1 MELDQESV
9 VELTP
14 RELAIARDEDPDAI
28 EATEEIVEPVTDEPN
43 GSAKEGAQDQET
55 ESKDVPESWIDDS
68 TLELAKS
75 YDLDEE
81 ALKSFSSA
89 EEFRK
94 AAVLFDR
101 QLTKAKPERQEQT
114 QPETKAETP
123 AEKAERI
130 ALDLAK
136 FTPEAYDEDTIQLV
150 KFAKQLEDEGKA
162 AREQLEKIVPFIQR
176 LQEERVVEEYKSRLS
191 AFHDAVDELDN
202 TLVGRS
208 RDEQGRFLKIDQKH
222 DEARR
227 KIFDAADS
235 LARGLQAK
243 GRELPPMKV
252 LVKRAAQMELGEE
265 LSKLE
270 AVKRQQELEKQSKK
284 RRPVA
289 TQRPLAGPTAT
300 RQKPK
305 TLNDEIAEI
314 ANSPEL
320 VKLWEER
327 NQK

>member
-101 QLTKAKPERQEQT
+101 QLTKAKPEQT
-114 QPETKAETP
+114 
-123 AEKAERI
+123 
-130 ALDLAK
+130 D
-136 FTPEAYDEDTIQLV
+136 
-150 KFAKQLEDEGKA
+150 
-162 AREQLEKIVPFIQR
+162 
-176 LQEERVVEEYKSRLS
+176 
-191 AFHDAVDELDN
+191 
-202 TLVGRS
+202 
-208 RDEQGRFLKIDQKH
+208 
-222 DEARR
+222 
-227 KIFDAADS
+227 
-235 LARGLQAK
+235 
-243 GRELPPMKV
+243 
-252 LVKRAAQMELGEE
+252 
-265 LSKLE
+265 
-270 AVKRQQELEKQSKK
+270 
-284 RRPVA
+284 
-289 TQRPLAGPTAT
+289 
-300 RQKPK
+300 KP
-305 TLNDEIAEI
+305 
-314 ANSPEL
+314 
-320 VKLWEER
+320 
-327 NQK
+327 Q